1 MPQLHPPPLLPQPM
15 EAMPGALLGGP
26 PEKPLVP
33 DELQMVGRALPPGL
47 DGAPKLQAQLPP
59 DQEDPIGPRAAGLLT
74 GRLRGGLLA
83 AAVGDRQRSSVA
95 GEWGGCGGRGY
106 TQRPWPKVCVRRT
119 RCRLCYV
126 RANGGDSSEV
136 EL

>member
-26 PEKPLVP
+26 LEKPLVP
-33 DELQMVGRALPPGL
+33 DELQMAGMALPPGL

-59 DQEDPIGPRAAGLLT
+59 DREDPIGPRAAGLLT

-95 GEWGGCGGRGY
+95 GEWGGFGGRGGSNSKPGFV
-106 TQRPWPKVCVRRT
+106 QRVYAATLAQSVCQAYMV
-119 RCRLCYV
+119 LAV
-126 RANGGDSSEV
+126 
-136 EL
+136 